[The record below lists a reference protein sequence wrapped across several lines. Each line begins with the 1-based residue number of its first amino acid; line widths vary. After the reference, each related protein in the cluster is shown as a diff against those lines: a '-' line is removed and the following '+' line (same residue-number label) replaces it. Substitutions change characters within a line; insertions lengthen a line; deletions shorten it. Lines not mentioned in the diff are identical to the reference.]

1 MKTDEGRLII
11 KVFVSSTNETNAY
24 LLICGNEAA
33 VIDAAD
39 AYHDIATVLNEQ
51 GLALK
56 YLLVTHGHKSHVQAI
71 PMLKESFG
79 GSICMHESDTELLK
93 ESGNAFEPDMAVKDR
108 ASLPLDN
115 YVIQVLHTPGH
126 TPGSLC
132 FYVKKARALFTGD
145 TLLKGEYGKIL
156 GPHSMGLMLR
166 SLKRLNSI
174 MPPKTVVHPGHGSQ
188 TTMSNEAWLDC
199 LDNLS

>member
-1 MKTDEGRLII
+1 MKTDKGSLIV
-11 KVFVSSTNETNAY
+11 KTFVSSMNEANAY
-24 LLICGNEAA
+24 LLISGHEAA
-33 VIDAAD
+33 VIDGDD
-39 AYHDIATVLNEQ
+39 AYHDIATVLDEQ
-51 GLALK
+51 ELALK
-56 YLLVTHGHKSHVQAI
+56 YLLVTHGHKSHVQAV

-79 GSICMHESDTELLK
+79 GSICMHQSDTELLR
-93 ESGNAFEPDMAVKDR
+93 ESGIPFEPDMPLKDR
-108 ASLPLDN
+108 ASLPLDDC
-115 YVIQVLHTPGH
+115 VIQVLHTPGH

-145 TLLKGEYGKIL
+145 TLLKGEYGKIW

-174 MPPKTVVHPGHGSQ
+174 MPPKTTVHPGHGSQ
-188 TTMSNEAWLDC
+188 TTMSREAWLDC